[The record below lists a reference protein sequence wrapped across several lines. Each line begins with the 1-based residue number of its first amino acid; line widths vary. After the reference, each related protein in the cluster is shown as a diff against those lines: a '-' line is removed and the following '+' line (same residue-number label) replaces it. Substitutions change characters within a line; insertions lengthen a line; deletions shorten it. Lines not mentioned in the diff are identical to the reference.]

1 MCDILQIEE
10 ILIKKERQTTVFYQV
25 LNMKV
30 LTQILQGVKRET
42 IRGGLS
48 EGVGGWSR
56 TSRMNHIRK

>member
-10 ILIKKERQTTVFYQV
+10 ILIKKEQQTTVFYQV

-48 EGVGGWSR
+48 EGGGDWSR
-56 TSRMNHIRK
+56 TSRMNHT